1 MQQAPD
7 KLFIL
12 YFAHSTYP
20 SYLIVEVRTE
30 HGLIKKYDRMWS
42 KYDLDMFIEGLKFGL
57 PFTVIE
63 IIDKTKPEEIPD
75 EITNL
80 RGESKEQETEDDVP
94 F

>member
-1 MQQAPD
+1 MQSVPE

-12 YFAHSTYP
+12 KFVHQTYP
-20 SYLIVEVRTE
+20 SYRIVHVHTAY
-30 HGLIKKYDRMWS
+30 GLVKKYDRMWS
-42 KYDLDMFIEGLKFGL
+42 EYDVDIFIEGLKFGL

-63 IIDKTKPEEIPD
+63 IIDKTKPEEPPD